1 MGDQRLR
8 LVQANQQQGR
18 QNEMF
23 NEMLRG
29 YATMLLAAG
38 RDRGSVGKL
47 LQMLRGFVV
56 WADAWPWEWTA
67 QDVDEWSTDMRDR
80 GLALSTLRSRQGV
93 VRRFC
98 EYAVNP
104 QYPWLGRCQE
114 EFGQIAEQVCHEWN
128 TARHIEEYDHR
139 PERREIS
146 RDELR
151 TLFNHVDDRVE
162 QMVDANHKSAA
173 IAWRD
178 ATGSTR
184 PTASTQTTGDESCA
198 TKTPRI
204 WPSSTRDSNQRTT
217 MTTMIPKTCSKNSAS
232 SNGGPAE
239 FRAGVESAVSPG
251 EVWWPGA
258 AIWSMREG
266 GEAVP

>member
-1 MGDQRLR
+1 MAGRHLR
-8 LVQANQQQGR
+8 LVQANQRQGR

-67 QDVDEWSTDMRDR
+67 QDVDEWSADMRDR
-80 GLALSTLRSRQGV
+80 ELALSTLRNRQGV

-104 QYPWLGRCQE
+104 QYPWLERCMA
-114 EFGQIAEQVCHEWN
+114 EFGQVPEQVCHEWN
-128 TARHIEEYDHR
+128 TTRHIEEYDHR

-162 QMVDANHKSAA
+162 HMVGANHKSAA
-173 IAWRD
+173 IAWR
-178 ATGSTR
+178 ATWSARMRSSLPRQRRVPGRTWPPGS
-184 PTASTQTTGDESCA
+184 C
-198 TKTPRI
+198 
-204 WPSSTRDSNQRTT
+204 
-217 MTTMIPKTCSKNSAS
+217 
-232 SNGGPAE
+232 
-239 FRAGVESAVSPG
+239 
-251 EVWWPGA
+251 
-258 AIWSMREG
+258 
-266 GEAVP
+266 